1 MFLPLKGPCKVGFA
15 SYNTGVLRSLNARA
29 LTQISLMISLV
40 PWLTFRLG
48 NLTLWIWWPMVCL
61 LWNFEFFVC
70 FLFPPASACAIQP
83 TEHTTIVQC
92 AFSKPV
98 MLQIID
104 IGSSYCRARYLSLD
118 LSSVDYLALFTL
130 HLHCLQLIL
139 HSVFDV
145 QLFKTLHYLWA
156 TNAI

>member
-1 MFLPLKGPCKVGFA
+1 MSSGTFLRITQFKERGRSA
-15 SYNTGVLRSLNARA
+15 SYSVGEIGGFDLNTLHSVCPIVFWAHSTFMKLTSLGAVSSGSWTMH
-29 LTQISLMISLV
+29 LHVQY
-40 PWLTFRLG
+40 
-48 NLTLWIWWPMVCL
+48 NLQ
-61 LWNFEFFVC
+61 NN
-70 FLFPPASACAIQP
+70 
-83 TEHTTIVQC
+83 TTIVQC

-156 TNAI
+156 TNSI